1 MHTSRTLPRP
11 SVKPMRGEEDEC
23 ALLLPPLLVLR
34 RFSLLFI
41 KTLKFLEQLRTIISR
56 HGEIATEERSNLCR
70 QHFSTTRKTDQGDPL
85 VTREKFLPV
94 SGERGGERRE
104 KEREDRKI
112 WTYTYTLRFFLIGSW
127 NFILFSSISL
137 SRYSLILR

>member
-94 SGERGGERRE
+94 SGERGRKGERKRE
-104 KEREDRKI
+104 KIGKSGHI
-112 WTYTYTLRFFLIGSW
+112 HIRFVF
-127 NFILFSSISL
+127 F
-137 SRYSLILR
+137 